1 MKEINSKNTQEQPI
15 RETVPENPCVNTVNT
30 DFMREKIKQRPINR
44 KKLLRRTVITGIM
57 AALFGLIACI
67 SFLVLEPV
75 LNNMLYPKEETNVV
89 TFPEESKA
97 EEMNPEDMIADDSQM
112 ADTAGTA
119 TVSQDEIER
128 EVKKILSQNENT
140 LSDYQ
145 AVYTELKKAAKEAS
159 KSMVTVIGV
168 TSDYDWFN
176 DPYQST
182 GKTSGVIV
190 AQTNTQFLIAA
201 NAEELAD
208 AEEIQVTFSVGTQVP
223 AKIKAQDSVSGIAV
237 LSVDKSLL
245 TEDEQNDVKVATL
258 GSSAGSEL
266 TGSPVIAIGAPTGS
280 LGSVCYGSVTGV
292 VSSLDTTDSNYKLI
306 TTDIYGSRKATG
318 VVINLSGQV
327 IGFTDMHYNS
337 TDTANLLSAVGIT
350 ELKSLIQKL
359 SNGKTKAYLGI
370 HGTDVTAQTNEEL
383 GVPIGAYVTR
393 TEMDSPAMNAG
404 IQSGDVITG
413 FAGREILSYSDLVNA
428 LYEYSA
434 GRTVQV
440 NLQRNGPDGYSQM
453 TVSVVLK

>member
-1 MKEINSKNTQEQPI
+1 MKEMNGKTPEEQSHREPI
-15 RETVPENPCVNTVNT
+15 PEDPSANTVNT

-44 KKLLRRTVITGIM
+44 KKLLRRTVITAVL

-67 SFLVLEPV
+67 SFLILEPV

-97 EEMNPEDMIADDSQM
+97 EEMNPEDMIADDSQIG
-112 ADTAGTA
+112 DTTETA
-119 TVSQDEIER
+119 AVSQDEIER
-128 EVKKILSQNENT
+128 QVKKILSQNENT

-159 KSMVTVIGV
+159 KSMVTVTGV

-190 AQTNTQFLIAA
+190 AQTDTNFLIAA
-201 NAEELAD
+201 NTEELED
-208 AEEIQVTFSVGTQVP
+208 AEEIQVTFPAGTQVP
-223 AKIKAQDSVSGIAV
+223 AKMRAQDTVSGIAV
-237 LSVDKSLL
+237 LAVEKSLL
-245 TEDEQNDVKVATL
+245 TEDEQNEIKVATL
-258 GSSAGSEL
+258 GSSSGSEL
-266 TGSPVIAIGAPTGS
+266 TGSPIIAIGAPTGS
-280 LGSVCYGSVTGV
+280 LGSVCYGSITGV
-292 VSSLDTTDSNYKLI
+292 VSTLDTTDSNYKLI

-327 IGFTDMHYNS
+327 IGFTDMRYNS

-370 HGTDVTAQTNEEL
+370 HGTDVTAQINEEL
-383 GVPIGAYVTR
+383 GVPVGAYVTR

-413 FAGREILSYSDLVNA
+413 LGGKEILSYNDLVNA
-428 LYEYSA
+428 LYDWSA